1 MKTKM
6 AASPKKVIP
15 MPTLCNNY
23 ANEDQEFVFCTK
35 GRPFGCL
42 VSPHLPTPTA
52 TLIDYNLV
60 RDVGMKM
67 SDLQYTKLSYAGNKL
82 RILGKVS
89 VSVQTI
95 HDGLASGN
103 FHLKASVV
111 LDLQKTLDIEGV
123 AGVKLSKQLQG
134 KDLSSTSSTPCLGA
148 SDLSSDSSAASSPS
162 TPRSTPRR
170 SPRPARAATPPRTR
184 SHSRAPA
191 PKSPP
196 GFPKQP
202 QYRDSVPKQAHTRP
216 PAPRAAIKV
225 SMLTNPPDST
235 IRGRNLN
242 SMEETF
248 CNADIMMDTNKE
260 LRALHEV
267 DPNGRVT
274 VDEDRKMT
282 FVTTGGLRYELGH
295 GRNRCHPA
303 MCMDKTPD
311 QVPNNCGYM
320 HGQWLIPYGF
330 KPCGPNCRAA
340 FCNCINFY

>member
-6 AASPKKVIP
+6 AASPINVNP

-89 VSVQTI
+89 VTVQTI

-103 FHLKASVV
+103 LHLKASVV

-123 AGVKLSKQLQG
+123 AGVKLTKQLQR
-134 KDLSSTSSTPCLGA
+134 KDLSSPSSTPCLGA

-162 TPRSTPRR
+162 TR
-170 SPRPARAATPPRTR
+170 SPSP
-184 SHSRAPA
+184 APA

-196 GFPKQP
+196 GFPKKP

-216 PAPRAAIKV
+216 PAPRRAIKV
-225 SMLTNPPDST
+225 SMLTNLPDST

-248 CNADIMMDTNKE
+248 CNADIMTDTNKE
-260 LRALHEV
+260 LRALHEA
-267 DPNGRVT
+267 DPNGRVS

-330 KPCGPNCRAA
+330 NPCGPNCRAA
-340 FCNCINFY
+340 FCNCINYY